1 MELAYTIEKSI
12 ELHTD
17 GRWVDLHNDYDL
29 VSALC
34 EGSRASLHFVK
45 RTADWVKA
53 TDPDHLA
60 LVFEQVDYFER
71 SQGTLLPTGLPTG
84 IEEIGFKEP
93 EDSDLDWL
101 MGQPE
106 VSEVHILFRLY
117 GDEYIRIGA
126 VKSFLLANRSAS

>member
-1 MELAYTIEKSI
+1 MELAYTIEQSI

-34 EGSRASLHFVK
+34 EGSRAYLHFVK

-60 LVFEQVDYFER
+60 LVFEQIDYFER
-71 SQGTLLPTGLPTG
+71 SQGTLLPTG

-93 EDSDLDWL
+93 EDPDLDWL
-101 MGQPE
+101 MGQLEVPE
-106 VSEVHILFRLY
+106 AHILFRLY

-126 VKSFLLANRSAS
+126 VKSFLLADWSAS